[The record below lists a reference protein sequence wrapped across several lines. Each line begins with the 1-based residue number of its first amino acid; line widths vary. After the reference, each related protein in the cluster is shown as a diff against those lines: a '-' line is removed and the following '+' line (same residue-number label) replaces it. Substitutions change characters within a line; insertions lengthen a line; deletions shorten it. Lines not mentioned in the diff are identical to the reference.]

1 MKKVDERSREQSLE
15 CEREEALHVMGPWC
29 GEQRLGLTVVLRK
42 PNFVNK
48 QECIRDILFHL

>member
-1 MKKVDERSREQSLE
+1 MKEAENSPWQCE
-15 CEREEALHVMGPWC
+15 CGEALRFTGPWY

>member
-15 CEREEALHVMGPWC
+15 CECEEALHVTGPWC
-29 GEQRLGLTVVLRK
+29 DEQRLGLTVVLRK

-48 QECIRDILFHL
+48 QECTRDILFHL